1 MIAFEVKDMTCG
13 HCVGAITQAV
23 KAQDPGAKLQIDLA
37 DHRVEIDSSHVPAA
51 QWRDVIQAA
60 GYTPVAVQT
69 PARPA
74 PTAAASACK
83 GCCCG

>member
-13 HCVGAITQAV
+13 HCVGAITRAV
-23 KAQDPGAKLQIDLA
+23 KAQDPSATLQIDLTA
-37 DHRVEIDSSHVPAA
+37 HRVEIDSSLVPAA
-51 QWRDVIQAA
+51 QWHDVIQAA
-60 GYTPVAVQT
+60 GYTPVTVPT

-74 PTAAASACK
+74 LTAAASARK